1 MKSRLRKLH
10 NEGQEYTWK
19 ADVRTAPAPDGRLHR
34 FIRIRVW
41 AGGKTTCALQ
51 ADVTERPQPAPTEER
66 YLYPAAADV
75 RALIDYGLR
84 AGWIP
89 ATRGGTFQITSEA
102 EVALPGFILTD
113 VMWTAEHSQTRP

>member
-10 NEGQEYTWK
+10 TKGQEYTWK
-19 ADVRTAPAPDGRLHR
+19 ADVRTAPGPDGRRHHC
-34 FIRIRVW
+34 IRIRVW

-51 ADVTERPQPAPTEER
+51 ADVTERPQLAPTEEW
-66 YLYPAAADV
+66 YPYAAAADD

-102 EVALPGFILTD
+102 EVTLPTFALQPAI
-113 VMWTAEHSQTRP
+113 